1 MRRRVVPLFLPK
13 PTEAEKAEPKVTAA
27 AAGRRSK
34 LARVVELVRF
44 PVVFRALIFV
54 LGKGKEVLI

>member
-1 MRRRVVPLFLPK
+1 
-13 PTEAEKAEPKVTAA
+13 VTAA